1 MQHPFI
7 KSLPFLYNNDF
18 FLKIQCYYASIA
30 KKMQTNTFFEWNVI
44 QKLKFQNF
52 PKFNWCISISYTI
65 KNSINNSF
73 HNFNFEVY
81 IQIFKLYHIFKILE
95 MLSVETLESF

>member
-30 KKMQTNTFFEWNVI
+30 KKMQTNTFFE
-44 QKLKFQNF
+44 
-52 PKFNWCISISYTI
+52 
-65 KNSINNSF
+65 
-73 HNFNFEVY
+73 
-81 IQIFKLYHIFKILE
+81 
-95 MLSVETLESF
+95 